1 MPKYIIQYL
10 TEIEVQSNT
19 HENAL
24 RKAVSQ
30 NKIAVESVVL
40 MTDVK

>member
-19 HENAL
+19 RENAL

-40 MTDVK
+40 MTEVE